1 MVMIPANDDFQAVIF
16 AGGKGSRMSQ
26 LLGGRPKC
34 LLPIANKP
42 MIAYPLELLVRSEIK
57 ETFIIVLDNEEEAIR
72 NAVNKLGLVGEK
84 LTVTYVPLSHNS
96 DCATAE
102 ALRTLGDKIEKNILI
117 LSCDTVTDLTS
128 LAAFIRLFRL
138 EMPTFCCIPLPLS
151 LREGESDSG
160 EEAARHQGILEP
172 KLNLL
177 FTSFSEYDII
187 GLDAKNP
194 HRLVFFEPDSEFG
207 GSDSA
212 VPLKKGSLLRQCP
225 HFTLTTKL
233 QDGHIYLLDR
243 SILKYLC
250 ARENIKS
257 LKADLVPSIVRK
269 QFRRQKVP
277 SKKTGAHPTT
287 VNSLGDH
294 GLEDS
299 VVVEDHQANHQS
311 PSDQGFNPAATTSKA
326 TTTTSGHVKHFAEYL
341 EKRPMYALI
350 DQLDAGDL
358 DSVEPP
364 AQVYPNSAVKCCALT
379 ASYLLRANNWVR
391 YCEANRLVLARQ
403 KATAQLGQHLKPV
416 KSDSIRSF
424 VDASSL
430 VGAGSTVGERCS
442 IKRTVVGASCR
453 VGDRVRLTNCILQEG
468 VTVEEGAV
476 LQGALLCAGAS
487 VGVNAEIRDCIVGH
501 GQAVHGLAK
510 HTNESLTEVM
520 LDL

>member
-1 MVMIPANDDFQAVIF
+1 M
-16 AGGKGSRMSQ
+16 
-26 LLGGRPKC
+26 
-34 LLPIANKP
+34 
-42 MIAYPLELLVRSEIK
+42 
-57 ETFIIVLDNEEEAIR
+57 
-72 NAVNKLGLVGEK
+72 
-84 LTVTYVPLSHNS
+84 
-96 DCATAE
+96 
-102 ALRTLGDKIEKNILI
+102 
-117 LSCDTVTDLTS
+117 
-128 LAAFIRLFRL
+128 
-138 EMPTFCCIPLPLS
+138 
-151 LREGESDSG
+151 
-160 EEAARHQGILEP
+160 
-172 KLNLL
+172 
-177 FTSFSEYDII
+177 
-187 GLDAKNP
+187 
-194 HRLVFFEPDSEFG
+194 
-207 GSDSA
+207 
-212 VPLKKGSLLRQCP
+212 
-225 HFTLTTKL
+225 
-233 QDGHIYLLDR
+233 
-243 SILKYLC
+243 
-250 ARENIKS
+250 
-257 LKADLVPSIVRK
+257 PSIVRK
-269 QFRRQKVP
+269 QFRRQKHWP
-277 SKKTGAHPTT
+277 SKKTGAHPATA
-287 VNSLGDH
+287 NLGDH

-299 VVVEDHQANHQS
+299 VVVEDHQAINQS
-311 PSDQGFNPAATTSKA
+311 PSDQGFNPAAA
-326 TTTTSGHVKHFAEYL
+326 TTTSGHVKHFAEYL

-358 DSVEPP
+358 DSAEPP

-379 ASYLLRANNWVR
+379 VGPEDPESSDCKASYLLRANNWVR

-403 KATAQLGQHLKPV
+403 KAQLGQHLKPV

>member
-138 EMPTFCCIPLPLS
+138 EMPTFCCILS
-151 LREGESDSG
+151 RFPSEKENQVP
-160 EEAARHQGILEP
+160 AK
-172 KLNLL
+172 KLHD
-177 FTSFSEYDII
+177 TKEYDII

-269 QFRRQKVP
+269 QFRRQKHWP

-287 VNSLGDH
+287 VNLGD

-299 VVVEDHQANHQS
+299 VVVEDHQAINQS
-311 PSDQGFNPAATTSKA
+311 PSDQGFNPAVA
-326 TTTTSGHVKHFAEYL
+326 TTTSGHVKHFAEYL

-379 ASYLLRANNWVR
+379 VGPEDSLESSSSSDCKASYLLRANNWVR

-403 KATAQLGQHLKPV
+403 KTQLGQHLKPV

-430 VGAGSTVGERCS
+430 VGAGATVGERCS